1 MFRIR
6 SFMLM
11 GLLALSGIARSTAPE
26 PKTTPEEKD
35 RVHKLFLD
43 VCTACHT
50 LERIQD
56 QAKTRDEWASFI
68 KGMVS
73 EGAAV
78 SDEEMDL
85 LANYLA
91 EHYGDK

>member
-1 MFRIR
+1 MLRLAILLLSFAPPKSGPLEQAERER
-6 SFMLM
+6 S
-11 GLLALSGIARSTAPE
+11 
-26 PKTTPEEKD
+26 
-35 RVHKLFLD
+35 HKLFVD

-50 LERIQD
+50 LERIQG
-56 QAKTRDEWASFI
+56 QAKTRDEWAGFI

-85 LANYLA
+85 LAGYLA
-91 EHYGDK
+91 EHYGDKR

>member
-1 MFRIR
+1 MFRTAT
-6 SFMLM
+6 LV
-11 GLLALSGIARSTAPE
+11 GVLAMSAAYGTAPE
-26 PKTTPEEKD
+26 QKKTQDEE
-35 RVHKLFLD
+35 RSHKLFLD

-50 LERIQD
+50 LERIQG
-56 QAKTRDEWASFI
+56 QAKTRDQWAGFI

-85 LANYLA
+85 LAGYLA

>member
-1 MFRIR
+1 
-6 SFMLM
+6 MLRLAI
-11 GLLALSGIARSTAPE
+11 LLVTLVP
-26 PKTTPEEKD
+26 PKTVALEKE
-35 RVHKLFLD
+35 RSHKLFVD

-50 LERIQD
+50 LERIQG
-56 QAKTRDEWASFI
+56 QAKTRNEWAGFI

-78 SDEEMDL
+78 SDEEMDV